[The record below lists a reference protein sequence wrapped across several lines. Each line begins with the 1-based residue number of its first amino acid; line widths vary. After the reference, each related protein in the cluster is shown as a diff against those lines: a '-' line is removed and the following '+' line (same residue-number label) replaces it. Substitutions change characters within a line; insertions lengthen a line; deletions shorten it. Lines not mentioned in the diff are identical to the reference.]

1 MSLGPASSDSY
12 WLATAPGFTGAT
24 PGPVAGEV
32 DVAVIGGGF
41 TGLSAAVALRRRGAS
56 VAVLEAGRVIGEASG
71 RNGGHCNTGVAQD
84 YAALHASLGAEKA
97 RAFYQAYAD
106 AVASVEAVIAEE
118 GIACDFH
125 KAGKLKLAA
134 KPQHYD
140 NLAHT
145 CELIRQ
151 EVDPDVELLSAAQ
164 VRVEV
169 ASDDFHGGL
178 LQYNGAQ
185 MHMGRFGVG
194 LADAAVRRGAQ
205 VYEGAAVSDLQRLP
219 DGSFRV
225 ISAKGELRARQV
237 LVATGNA
244 SVGPFQWFRRRIASV
259 GSFIIA
265 TAPLP
270 KAQLDELLPNRRTYV
285 TSRIIGNYFRTTP
298 DHRLIFGGR
307 ARFALSDP
315 RQDAKSG
322 AVLRAALGQLFPSLA
337 RTPIDYCWGGLV
349 DMTADRLPRAGEQD
363 GLFYAMGYSGHGVQM
378 SVHMGRV
385 MAEVLEGRSQA
396 NPWRVLDW
404 PAIPGHFGKPWFLP
418 LVGLY
423 YRVQDRLH

>member
-1 MSLGPASSDSY
+1 
-12 WLATAPGFTGAT
+12 
-24 PGPVAGEV
+24 
-32 DVAVIGGGF
+32 
-41 TGLSAAVALRRRGAS
+41 
-56 VAVLEAGRVIGEASG
+56 
-71 RNGGHCNTGVAQD
+71 
-84 YAALHASLGAEKA
+84 
-97 RAFYQAYAD
+97 
-106 AVASVEAVIAEE
+106 
-118 GIACDFH
+118 
-125 KAGKLKLAA
+125 
-134 KPQHYD
+134 
-140 NLAHT
+140 
-145 CELIRQ
+145 
-151 EVDPDVELLSAAQ
+151 
-164 VRVEV
+164 
-169 ASDDFHGGL
+169 
-178 LQYNGAQ
+178 

-205 VYEGAAVSDLQRLP
+205 VYEGATVRDLQRLP

-322 AVLRAALGQLFPSLA
+322 AVLRNALGQLFPSLA
-337 RTPIDYCWGGLV
+337 QTPIDYCWGGLV

-363 GLFYAMGYSGHGVQM
+363 GLFLSLIH
-378 SVHMGRV
+378 
-385 MAEVLEGRSQA
+385 
-396 NPWRVLDW
+396 
-404 PAIPGHFGKPWFLP
+404 I
-418 LVGLY
+418 
-423 YRVQDRLH
+423 

>member
-32 DVAVIGGGF
+32 DVAIIGGGF

-140 NLAHT
+140 NLART

-151 EVDPDVELLSAAQ
+151 EVDPQVELLSAAQ

-178 LQYNGAQ
+178 LQQNGAQ

-322 AVLRAALGQLFPSLA
+322 AVLRNALGQLFPSLA
-337 RTPIDYCWGGLV
+337 QTPIDYCWGGLV
-349 DMTADRLPRAGEQD
+349 DMTADAARMTA
-363 GLFYAMGYSGHGVQM
+363 A
-378 SVHMGRV
+378 
-385 MAEVLEGRSQA
+385 
-396 NPWRVLDW
+396 
-404 PAIPGHFGKPWFLP
+404 
-418 LVGLY
+418 
-423 YRVQDRLH
+423 